1 MNRRLVNFP
10 LALCFLSAP
19 ALVMAHDPDSDTP
32 NCDALEHNYGDH
44 VEFNNDMD
52 FEKGELIFRE
62 NGDVYM
68 VITENDELFINGE
81 GIELDARGQE
91 LVGKYYDTVDDV
103 VDDAMDIAGEAAD
116 LGISAAVQALAL
128 IFSDE
133 KEREEFEAR
142 IEEEAKEIEAMA
154 DSMCSHLRVI
164 EDIEVELQRIVPE
177 FEPRVFKQERSR
189 AL

>member
-1 MNRRLVNFP
+1 MNRLLVNFP
-10 LALCFLSAP
+10 LALCLLSAP
-19 ALVMAHDPDSDTP
+19 ALVMAHDPDSSNTP
-32 NCDALEHNYGDH
+32 NCDALDRNYGDH
-44 VEFNNDMD
+44 IEIDSDVD

-68 VITENDELFINGE
+68 IITEDDELFIKGE
-81 GIELDARGQE
+81 RIELDARGRE

-116 LGISAAVQALAL
+116 LGISAAIQALAL

-142 IEEEAKEIEAMA
+142 IEEEAQEIEAMA

-164 EDIEVELQRIVPE
+164 EDIEIELQRIVPE
-177 FEPRVFKQERSR
+177 FEPRMY
-189 AL
+189 LGDH